1 MTNTKPVLY
10 YDAHCKL
17 CNTWLNILRRIDKN
31 NRINYSALQ
40 SKAGKILFE
49 KYKFDYQNTDT
60 VIFEKDSKI
69 FLRSEAVIEC
79 ISCINGF
86 WNIVK
91 VLRIIPLKI
100 RDSVYDTI
108 ARNRYNWFGR
118 TNSCEIT

>member
-31 NRINYSALQ
+31 NGINFSALQ

-69 FLRSEAVIEC
+69 FVRSEAVIEC

-108 ARNRYNWFGR
+108 ARNRYKWFGR

>member
-10 YDAHCKL
+10 YAANCKL

-108 ARNRYNWFGR
+108 ARNRYKWFGR

>member
-86 WNIVK
+86 LEYSKSIENYTSKNQRFGI
-91 VLRIIPLKI
+91 
-100 RDSVYDTI
+100 
-108 ARNRYNWFGR
+108 RYN
-118 TNSCEIT
+118 SP

>member
-1 MTNTKPVLY
+1 MTITKPVLY
-10 YDAHCKL
+10 YDAKCKL

-108 ARNRYNWFGR
+108 ARNRYKWFGR